1 MIQLKNVTKYF
12 EVKAERKYLL
22 KDVTLTIPGGLNV
35 GILGRNGVGKS
46 TLLRML
52 GGIDFPNSGRIDAD
66 VDFSW
71 PLGLSGGFQG
81 SLTGKENAQFICR
94 VYSRTEAQLQKT
106 LNFVLEFSE
115 LGNYFDMPVKSYSSG
130 MRSRLAFAMSMAF
143 DFDYYLIDET
153 LSVGDAIF
161 KKKCQAALD
170 DLKKK
175 RNILMVSHGMPIL
188 KQMCDSGIV
197 LEDGRLNYFEDI
209 NDAIACYQSL

>member
-12 EVKAERKYLL
+12 EVKAGRKYLL

-71 PLGLSGGFQG
+71 PLGLAGGFQG

-94 VYSRTEAQLQKT
+94 VYSRTENQLKGT
-106 LNFVLEFSE
+106 LDFVLEFSE
-115 LGNYFDMPVKSYSSG
+115 LDHYFDMPVKTYSSG